1 MSKSV
6 NSDACPRPTTGAR
19 TELTKGQ
26 RWVPSTVDISVD
38 MSVTVEVVDLSG
50 TTGLEQKHPYV
61 VWNGGHPHGG
71 TSAGRIKFADASK
84 RPFVL
89 QVLYVK
95 TPGKPTLVSLYA
107 THWIINET
115 GLPLQYYDI
124 PGGFTKRYL
133 PANHGSRAWRTPDPF
148 MLSFHKAKIDAANPV
163 SAAVRHKFALS
174 LDDPEKGEKAK
185 YYSDSISLNH
195 PEMCTNLEVKS
206 AKKSMLDDRA
216 GAVRLRHNINVYV
229 SLGTGPYVVTKMVY
243 LRHFLTVYNRTD
255 YNLRVRQTGADAD
268 PLDVKPQRKHA
279 FS

>member
-89 QVLYVK
+89 QVLYV
-95 TPGKPTLVSLYA
+95 
-107 THWIINET
+107 
-115 GLPLQYYDI
+115 
-124 PGGFTKRYL
+124 
-133 PANHGSRAWRTPDPF
+133 
-148 MLSFHKAKIDAANPV
+148 AKDRNSMDA
-163 SAAVRHKFALS
+163 
-174 LDDPEKGEKAK
+174 
-185 YYSDSISLNH
+185 
-195 PEMCTNLEVKS
+195 
-206 AKKSMLDDRA
+206 
-216 GAVRLRHNINVYV
+216 
-229 SLGTGPYVVTKMVY
+229 
-243 LRHFLTVYNRTD
+243 
-255 YNLRVRQTGADAD
+255 
-268 PLDVKPQRKHA
+268 
-279 FS
+279 